1 MLHFHSTKQHTKV
14 KNRLQPFIIALVV
27 TCMCLVHPSVQAQT
41 AANKPGI
48 FYAVTGNGLKDT
60 SWLFGTHHL
69 VKSSYLDGMPVVK
82 KAFDKA
88 KGVLVEIIMD
98 ESAQQLAQKAS
109 LMQNNTLKALLE
121 KPFADSLDAELK
133 AELGVG
139 IEQLNQLK
147 PISVMV
153 GLSMQYATKYNDGQI
168 ATYTGLPLDLNFVA
182 EGKKSGKDIG
192 ALETLASQMDLLF
205 NTLSEANQVNTLKVF
220 LRNKEMARQEG
231 NKLLAAWFKQ
241 DLEGLYGVIERSRA
255 LYGMGDNDYYYL
267 MNDARNINWMKKL
280 PGLLA
285 QQSQFV
291 AVGALHLMG
300 PNGLVEQLRKQGYT
314 VTPIQ

>member
-1 MLHFHSTKQHTKV
+1 MLHYHSTKQHIKV
-14 KNRLQPFIIALVV
+14 KNRLQPFIITLVV
-27 TCMCLVHPSVQAQT
+27 ICMCLAHPSVQAQT
-41 AANKPGI
+41 VANKPGI

-60 SWLFGTHHL
+60 SWLFGTYHL
-69 VKSSYLDGMPVVK
+69 VKSSYLDGLPVVK

-88 KGVLVEIIMD
+88 KGVVVEIIMD
-98 ESAQQLAQKAS
+98 ESSQQLAQKAS
-109 LMQNNTLKALLE
+109 LLQNNTLKSLLD

-133 AELGVG
+133 AELGAG
-139 IEQLNQLK
+139 IDQLNQLK
-147 PISVMV
+147 PISVMLT
-153 GLSMQYATKYNDGQI
+153 LSMVYATKYNDSQI
-168 ATYTGLPLDLNFVA
+168 AKYTGLPLDLNFVA

-205 NTLSEANQVNTLKVF
+205 NTLTEAAQVSTLKVF
-220 LRNKEMARQEG
+220 LRNKKMAQQEG
-231 NKLLAAWFKQ
+231 NELLAAWFKQ
-241 DLEGLYGVIERSRA
+241 DLDRLYKVIERSRT
-255 LYGMGDNDYYYL
+255 LYGMGDTDYYYL

-314 VTPIQ
+314 VTPIK

>member
-1 MLHFHSTKQHTKV
+1 MLHHHLTKQKLKV
-14 KNRLQPFIIALVV
+14 KNMLKPFIAALLIVPLCC
-27 TCMCLVHPSVQAQT
+27 TPPSAHTQNVAD
-41 AANKPGI
+41 KPGI
-48 FYAVTGNGLKDT
+48 FYAITGNGLKDT

-82 KAFDKA
+82 KAFNKA

-98 ESAQQLAQKAS
+98 ENAQQLAQKAS
-109 LMQNNTLKALLE
+109 LLQNNTLKALLE
-121 KPFADSLDAELK
+121 KPFADSLDAVLK

-147 PISVMV
+147 PISVMLA
-153 GLSMQYATKYNDGQI
+153 LSRAYATKYNDSQI
-168 ATYTGLPLDLNFVA
+168 AKYTGLPLDHNFVA

-192 ALETLASQMDLLF
+192 ALETLTSQIDLFF
-205 NTLSEANQVNTLKVF
+205 NTSSDANQVSALKVF
-220 LRNKEMARQEG
+220 LRNKEMAQLEG

-241 DLEGLYGVIERSRA
+241 DLEGLYEIIERSRA
-255 LYGMGDNDYYYL
+255 LYGMGDTDYYYL
-267 MNDARNINWMKKL
+267 MNDARNIKWMKKL

-291 AVGALHLMG
+291 AVGAMHLMG
-300 PNGLVEQLRKQGYT
+300 PNGLVEQLRKLGYT
-314 VTPIQ
+314 VTPIK